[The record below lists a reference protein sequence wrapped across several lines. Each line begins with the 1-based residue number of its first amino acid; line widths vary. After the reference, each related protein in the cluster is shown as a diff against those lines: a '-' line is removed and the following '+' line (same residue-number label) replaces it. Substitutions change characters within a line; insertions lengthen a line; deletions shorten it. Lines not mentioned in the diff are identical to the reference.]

1 MILTACTYFE
11 SCRVHSS
18 SSQLSNIDIGRFY
31 NSSVDED
38 GFMRRSALHPNHTLA
53 LCMWLGIHANLLIH
67 TERFALNARFHRVI
81 PGFCVQARSSAV
93 REKNGIQK
101 SKRQGAPLNS
111 KTYLSHFEILATTC
125 FILLPIEVTQEYQG
139 IFDFIAFL
147 ISLRCFSRDQSES
160 AQRLQGG
167 QTFENEEG
175 SGGESIYG
183 PTFEDEAGWTWVD
196 LGGGSDV
203 SF

>member
-1 MILTACTYFE
+1 MILTACIYFE

-31 NSSVDED
+31 ISTVDED

-53 LCMWLGIHANLLIH
+53 LCMWLGIHANILIH

-111 KTYLSHFEILATTC
+111 KTYLSQFEMRAIIYLLHLAPYWSYSRISRNLWFYC
-125 FILLPIEVTQEYQG
+125 
-139 IFDFIAFL
+139 IFDFIEVFL
-147 ISLRCFSRDQSES
+147 
-160 AQRLQGG
+160 
-167 QTFENEEG
+167 
-175 SGGESIYG
+175 
-183 PTFEDEAGWTWVD
+183 
-196 LGGGSDV
+196 
-203 SF
+203 